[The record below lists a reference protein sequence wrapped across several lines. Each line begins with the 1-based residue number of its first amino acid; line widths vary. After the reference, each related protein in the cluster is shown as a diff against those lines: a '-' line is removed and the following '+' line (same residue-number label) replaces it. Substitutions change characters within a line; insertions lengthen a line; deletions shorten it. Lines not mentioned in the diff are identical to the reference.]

1 MNGLPLCSLTIE
13 SFKANNFLKRSVPQS
28 QKTKE
33 WFSKHIDMIHGTHTH
48 VHTDRKSIVGETTD
62 ENEKFAQNFKCV

>member
-1 MNGLPLCSLTIE
+1 MILGDT
-13 SFKANNFLKRSVPQS
+13 VM
-28 QKTKE
+28 KE

-48 VHTDRKSIVGETTD
+48 AHTDRKLILGGTTD

>member
-1 MNGLPLCSLTIE
+1 M
-13 SFKANNFLKRSVPQS
+13 KRSVSQS